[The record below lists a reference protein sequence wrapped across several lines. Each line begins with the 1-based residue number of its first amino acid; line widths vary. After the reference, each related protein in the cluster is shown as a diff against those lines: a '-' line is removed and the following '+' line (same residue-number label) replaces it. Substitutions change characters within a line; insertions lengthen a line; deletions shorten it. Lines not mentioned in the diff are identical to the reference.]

1 MTESPVPEK
10 TTQEQA
16 ISTPA
21 NTLPM
26 TARQSDQRLKILEEG
41 QLKIATVL
49 TQLDERLKV
58 LENLKTK
65 IEDATAKMW
74 DCKDSPLLKMFGGGI
89 DLF

>member
-1 MTESPVPEK
+1 MTESLQQRLPDP
-10 TTQEQA
+10 EQA
-16 ISTPA
+16 TSTPA

-49 TQLDERLKV
+49 TQLDGRLKS
-58 LENLKTK
+58 LEELKK
-65 IEDATAKMW
+65 QVEGAAAKM
-74 DCKDSPLLKMFGGGI
+74 KDSPMLKMFGGLG